1 MLDHVSVFG
10 CDLLE
15 HFHPR
20 TGVDVFEFN
29 DSPQSFQHALMSI
42 IDLSKEE
49 LSSVGRRGRLA
60 AQSRFLGEVV
70 EPRISH
76 LMKFLTND
84 DVFGRKFRIALF
96 VQLHD
101 PSRWKHLWPCIQTVL
116 LAAKKR
122 KYQVDVMLTT
132 TQPLETL
139 RESLSQV
146 RAVAPGT
153 LRFSILSHAENRGAD
168 IGIFL
173 QQFLLAQE
181 LWLESDVIFK
191 VHTKKRKAWRNLMI
205 EPLCGSIEAVTSI
218 IDEIQKEHSL
228 GMVGPTNLTWTKE
241 GPTSRVA
248 FNLSKFGFDQ
258 DALREMN
265 FVWSLIQRN
274 SKAELLESA
283 WTIVAGSFYW
293 IRDGLPWEEEVLPMV
308 PKLLDTMGVYDTGCH
323 ESRCFAALGLGR
335 IVPTLIATN
344 GIVATPSAF
353 MRAREGEQRKWQI
366 GGEFWWFQLVS

>member
-1 MLDHVSVFG
+1 
-10 CDLLE
+10 
-15 HFHPR
+15 
-20 TGVDVFEFN
+20 
-29 DSPQSFQHALMSI
+29 MSI
-42 IDLSKEE
+42 IDLSDEE
-49 LSSVGRRGRLA
+49 LSSLGRRGRLA

-76 LMKFLTND
+76 LTKFLTRND
-84 DVFGRKFRIALF
+84 DVFAWRKFRIALF

-173 QQFLLAQE
+173 QQLLLAQE

-191 VHTKKRKAWRNLMI
+191 VHTKKKKAWRNLMI
-205 EPLCGSIEAVTSI
+205 EPLCGSMEAVTSI
-218 IDEIQKEHSL
+218 IDEFQKEPSL
-228 GMVGPTNLTWTKE
+228 GMMGPTNLTWAKE
-241 GPTSRVA
+241 GSTSHVA

-274 SKAELLESA
+274 SKAELPESA
-283 WTIVAGSFYW
+283 V
-293 IRDGLPWEEEVLPMV
+293 
-308 PKLLDTMGVYDTGCH
+308 
-323 ESRCFAALGLGR
+323 LGR
-335 IVPTLIATN
+335 SSPDR
-344 GIVATPSAF
+344 F
-353 MRAREGEQRKWQI
+353 I
-366 GGEFWWFQLVS
+366 G